1 MLPARGRSC
10 SNPADLRTCSPTS
23 TRSNGSPVE
32 TGRRY
37 GSGVPNALTVL
48 PVTGLPEIEPGADL
62 AGLIADRIDLVAG
75 DIVLLTSKIVSK
87 AEACSVEL
95 DDVDA
100 SPFAVDWAARWD
112 KDPRVVEVVL
122 REASRIVRQI
132 GPVLITET
140 RHGFVCANSGVDQSS
155 SGAHGRVLVLPADP
169 DASARRVRGRF
180 AELGVDVAVVVTDT
194 FGRPWREGQTDIA
207 IGVAGIHPLHSY
219 IGEHDPHGH
228 EFRVQEICVVDELA
242 AAAELVKGNTS
253 RVPAAVVR
261 GFEWTPDDDATMA
274 PVIRDSGRDLFR

>member
-1 MLPARGRSC
+1 
-10 SNPADLRTCSPTS
+10 
-23 TRSNGSPVE
+23 
-32 TGRRY
+32 
-37 GSGVPNALTVL
+37 VPNPLTIM
-48 PVTGLPEIEPGADL
+48 PVPGLPEIEPGHDL
-62 AGLIADRIDLVAG
+62 AELIAGACDLHDG
-75 DIVLLTSKIVSK
+75 DVVLITSKIVSK
-87 AEACSVEL
+87 AEGCAIEL
-95 DDVDA
+95 DDVKP
-100 SPFAVDWAARWD
+100 SPFAREWAERWD

-122 REASRIVRQI
+122 GESKRIVRQI

-155 SGAHGRVLVLPADP
+155 SGAHGRVLVLPTDP
-169 DASARRVRGRF
+169 DASARTARARF

-207 IGVAGIHPLHSY
+207 IGVAGIDPLYSY
-219 IGEHDPHGH
+219 IGQHDPHGH

-253 RVPAAVVR
+253 RVPVAVVR
-261 GFEWTPDDDATMA
+261 GFEWEADDTASMA